1 MPLTDTAIRKVKR
14 PAPGEKPLELRDGNG
29 LYLEVPPQHAM
40 RWRYD
45 YRRPVTKKRN
55 TLSLGTYPEV
65 SLAAARER
73 HAEARRQLAAGV
85 DPGEQRK
92 AVKIA
97 GEAAAAN
104 SFEVVGREWFA
115 KQKTSWSDSYAT
127 KVIRRLEADIFPWLG
142 SRPVAGITA
151 PELLKHLERIE
162 QRGAIET
169 AHRALQTCGAVFRYA
184 VRTGRAEGDP
194 TGALK
199 GALTPWRPIPFAA
212 ATTQTEAAIVLRK
225 IQQSTSRPVVR
236 SALRLA
242 PLLFSRPGEL
252 VRMKW
257 EELDLDAGQWRYFVT
272 KTRRTHIAALSAQAV
287 EILRDLHPLTGRG
300 EYVFPGGRDQRK
312 HMSGNAILV
321 AARRCG
327 IEKDESTIHGFRH
340 MASTLLNEMSRWNPD
355 AIEAALTHKMPGVRG
370 VYAGSAQY
378 LAERGKMMQAWADY
392 VDVLRAETAANVLPF
407 RGRAA

>member
-1 MPLTDTAIRKVKR
+1 MSLTDTAIRKAKSTER
-14 PAPGEKPLELRDGNG
+14 DQKLRDGNG
-29 LYLEVPPQHAM
+29 LYLLLRPDGA
-40 RWRYD
+40 RWWRYD

-65 SLAAARER
+65 SLADARER
-73 HAEARRQLAAGV
+73 LAEARKQLATGI
-85 DPGEQRK
+85 DPGAQRK
-92 AVKIA
+92 AVKVA

-115 KQKTSWSDSYAT
+115 KQKANWSDNYAT
-127 KVIRRLEADIFPWLG
+127 KVIRRLESDIFPWLG
-142 SRPVAGITA
+142 NRPVADITA

-184 VRTGRAEGDP
+184 VRTGRAESDP
-194 TGALK
+194 SGALK
-199 GALTPWRPIPFAA
+199 GALTPWRPMPFAA
-212 ATTQTEAAIVLRK
+212 ATTQAEATIVLRK

-252 VRMKW
+252 VRMRW

-272 KTRRTHIAALSAQAV
+272 KTKRIHIAALSRQAV

-300 EYVFPGGRDQRK
+300 GYVFPGGRDPRK

-340 MASTLLNEMSRWNPD
+340 MASTLLNETGLWNPD

-370 VYAGSAQY
+370 VYNQAQY
-378 LAERGKMMQAWADY
+378 LEERKKMMQAWANYLDALKADTTGK
-392 VDVLRAETAANVLPF
+392 VISFKQKAA
-407 RGRAA
+407 